1 MSTKAK
7 KDTIEEITGTAN
19 AYVSRL
25 GFLIAALAVEDEV
38 KESLLSLLPEM
49 TPEQIER
56 LSDILES
63 AYLGEQT
70 VSADNELKS
79 ELERIKIEYL
89 SNKSELE
96 GKTITKLEV
105 LSGKLNQHGEL

>member
-7 KDTIEEITGTAN
+7 KDTIEEITGTAK
-19 AYVSRL
+19 AYGSRL
-25 GFLIAALAVEDEV
+25 GFLIAALTVEDEV

-70 VSADNELKS
+70 VSADSELRA
-79 ELERIKIEYL
+79 ELERIKIEYI
-89 SNKSELE
+89 SNKAELE
-96 GKTITKLEV
+96 DKTIAKLEV
-105 LSGKLNQHGEL
+105 LSGKLNQRGKL